1 MRYNSLTYL
10 ISEGFKNVFKNKK
23 SSMTSLVTM
32 ICAMFLFGTFF
43 AMGENIDEILRQVQ
57 EEQGM
62 QVFIEDDATDE
73 DIKNLKDE
81 ISNLDGINTITFIS
95 KQQALDSMK
104 EALKDNPDI
113 FAGYEGDNN
122 IFPASYVVTL
132 TNLSLSQE
140 VQDKIAQMDFVKK
153 DENGKAQITSSNDT
167 IDTLMRIAR
176 AINIA
181 ILVIFVLLLVIA
193 ITIITNTIKLTVHAR
208 RKEISI
214 MKYVGA
220 TNSFIRWPFMVEGM
234 IIGIVSASIT
244 IVILAAI
251 YNYLTGKITA
261 SEAFSR
267 LNISLLQFTDM
278 AQTIVIVFLGLGM
291 GIGIVG
297 SRISMKKYLEV

>member
-1 MRYNSLTYL
+1 
-10 ISEGFKNVFKNKK
+10 
-23 SSMTSLVTM
+23 
-32 ICAMFLFGTFF
+32 
-43 AMGENIDEILRQVQ
+43 
-57 EEQGM
+57 
-62 QVFIEDDATDE
+62 
-73 DIKNLKDE
+73 
-81 ISNLDGINTITFIS
+81 
-95 KQQALDSMK
+95 
-104 EALKDNPDI
+104 
-113 FAGYEGDNN
+113 
-122 IFPASYVVTL
+122 
-132 TNLSLSQE
+132 
-140 VQDKIAQMDFVKK
+140 
-153 DENGKAQITSSNDT
+153 
-167 IDTLMRIAR
+167 
-176 AINIA
+176 
-181 ILVIFVLLLVIA
+181 
-193 ITIITNTIKLTVHAR
+193 
-208 RKEISI
+208 